1 MKRPSQMLLACSLCG
16 AAMYSVSGFAFVPA
30 SRPVLR
36 SRSAPGITAVRMV
49 TESSGLLATTAELAK
64 QVDELAQLMQS
75 LKAAKGGTASP
86 AAAAAAL
93 QPAAVAATAAA
104 TTAGKQA
111 KSSKPVPLVC
121 ETYTA
126 PTPEFVQ
133 AATVNALEAQP
144 YWDQT
149 GIPMNTYKP
158 KEPYTG
164 TITSVRR

>member
-1 MKRPSQMLLACSLCG
+1 MLLACSLCG
-16 AAMYSVSGFAFVPA
+16 ATLYSVSGFAVVPA
-30 SRPVLR
+30 ARPVLR
-36 SRSAPGITAVRMV
+36 SRPASTATAVRMV

-75 LKAAKGGTASP
+75 LKAAKGGAAPP
-86 AAAAAAL
+86 AAVAAR

-104 TTAGKQA
+104 TAAGKKA
-111 KSSKPVPLVC
+111 KSSKPMPLVC

-144 YWDQT
+144 YWDQS

-158 KEPYTG
+158 KESYTG

>member
-1 MKRPSQMLLACSLCG
+1 
-16 AAMYSVSGFAFVPA
+16 MYSVSGFAFVPA
-30 SRPVLR
+30 ARPVLR
-36 SRSAPGITAVRMV
+36 SRPASTAVRVV

-86 AAAAAAL
+86 AAAAP

-104 TTAGKQA
+104 TAAGKKA

-144 YWDQT
+144 YWDQS

>member
-1 MKRPSQMLLACSLCG
+1 
-16 AAMYSVSGFAFVPA
+16 
-30 SRPVLR
+30 
-36 SRSAPGITAVRMV
+36 MV

-75 LKAAKGGTASP
+75 LKAAKTGVAPP
-86 AAAAAAL
+86 AAAAP

-104 TTAGKQA
+104 TTASKKA

-121 ETYTA
+121 ESYEA
-126 PTPEFVQ
+126 PTAEFVQ
-133 AATVNALEAQP
+133 AATINAREAQP
-144 YWDQT
+144 YWDQS